1 MSEPFFFSLTNA
13 PTVGDLAALV
23 NAEFDSQFAARRIE
37 GLAALERAGPR
48 DLAFYDNPR
57 YADELRKTRAGA
69 CLLRAGAFARAPAG
83 LAALIVE
90 DPYRAFARIA
100 ARLVP
105 DSLRAAPIFAKGV
118 SPQAQVH
125 AQARL
130 EPGVDVEPGA
140 VIGAGA
146 EIGAGTLVG
155 ANAVVGAGVRIGRD
169 CVIGAGATLTH
180 ALLGDRVIL
189 HPGVR
194 VGQDGFG
201 FALGAAGHLKAP
213 QIGRVIIQDNVEI
226 GANCALDRG
235 ASRDTIVGEG
245 TKIDNLVQIG
255 HNVVIGRHCIIV
267 AQVGVAGSTE
277 LGDFVMVGGQTG
289 IAGHLH
295 IGAGAKIAAQSGVMR
310 DVPAGA
316 RVGGTPAQ
324 ELRRFL
330 KNAAADRRAGKEKR
344 T

>member
-13 PTVGDLAALV
+13 PTVGDVAALV
-23 NAEFDSQFAARRIE
+23 NAQFDSQFAARRVE
-37 GLAALERAGPR
+37 GLAALERAGAR

-57 YADELRKTRAGA
+57 YADELARTRAGA
-69 CLLRAGAFARAPAG
+69 CLLRASAFERAPVGA
-83 LAALIVE
+83 AALIVD

-100 ARLVP
+100 TRLVP

-125 AQARL
+125 ALARL

-140 VIGAGA
+140 VVGAGA
-146 EIGAGTLVG
+146 EIGSGTLIG
-155 ANAVVGAGVRIGRD
+155 ANSVVGAGVRIGRD

-180 ALLGDRVIL
+180 ALVGDRVIL

-201 FALGAAGHLKAP
+201 FALGPHGHLKAP

-235 ASRDTIVGEG
+235 ATRDTIVGEG
-245 TKIDNLVQIG
+245 TKIDNLVQIA
-255 HNVVIGRHCIIV
+255 HNVVVGRHCIIV
-267 AQVGVAGSTE
+267 AQVGIAGSTE

-295 IGAGAKIAAQSGVMR
+295 IGAGARIAAQSGVMR

-316 RVGGTPAQ
+316 SVGGTPAQ
-324 ELRRFL
+324 DLRRFL
-330 KNAAADRRAGKEKR
+330 KNAAADRRARREK
-344 T
+344 TT